1 MRLEEGTMLHT
12 LRRRGLLV
20 GLAALVLVAAGG
32 GIAYATNGSSGDEIS
47 GCVKKPDGLLRI
59 VQSAT
64 DCKAGETPIS
74 WPAKGTAGYR
84 AIFSA
89 PPAANIKVT
98 AVGTAPIGFPGEG
111 ESATQI
117 LRFALDPGKYFV
129 GVTLG
134 AFKNSGNA
142 EVLCY
147 IRLPGDRITAFMRAA
162 LGTDPGYTR
171 LTTVHSDGVLNDWPG
186 GEAALVCIQ
195 DGSRPGTP
203 TGENPQVF
211 YATVTA
217 TNIASF
223 ETNRVP

>member
-1 MRLEEGTMLHT
+1 MRPEEGTMLHT

-20 GLAALVLVAAGG
+20 VAAALALVAVGG
-32 GIAYATNGSSGDEIS
+32 GIAYATNGAPDDTIT

-64 DCKAGETPIS
+64 DCKAGETLIS

-84 AIFSA
+84 AVFSA
-89 PPAANIKVT
+89 PPAANIEVT

-111 ESATQI
+111 ESETQI
-117 LRFALDPGKYFV
+117 LRFNLPAGKYFA

-134 AFKNSGNA
+134 VFKNSGNA
-142 EVLCY
+142 ELLCY
-147 IRLPGDRITAFMRAA
+147 IRLPDRITAFMRAA

-171 LTTVHSDGVLNDWPG
+171 LTTVHSEGVLNDWPG
-186 GEAALVCIQ
+186 GEGTLVCIQ

-217 TNIASF
+217 TKIASF